1 MLKVEAT
8 ILVFKFINNAMKN
21 TYPFTD
27 EAPDKDDN
35 GQLSEEIQ
43 SVQKTNDVAKTI
55 DANIYVSQ
63 ESVEVVIL

>member
-1 MLKVEAT
+1 
-8 ILVFKFINNAMKN
+8 MKN
-21 TYPFTD
+21 TYSFTD